1 MEQTIEIP
9 AISLAGEIIEM
20 PDIRIQEEI
29 RQVVNPQVQH
39 VVGTD
44 DVENHIVREKINQM
58 IKHAPR
64 VQVVEKTVEE
74 HFATIA
80 HLASRIPAILK
91 FGDETGDETGED
103 PFVKV
108 KSSTTELINKL
119 QDALELLDKNQL
131 AENDELGFGQA
142 CVSEHFPEKRGRN
155 LNPESEVF
163 MTRIF
168 QIWVN
173 HSRSLGPGS
182 KSRQLSG
189 EMNRPRQSK
198 QRQVW
203 VRFEGQ
209 TKAVDVGGT
218 EEEVRKRIQTAIGGA
233 REEEIYL
240 TSQGRRETWESVAA
254 MENGRVVEV
263 TVRMRGGMGKKRNK
277 KDRNPWN
284 TPSSGSEI
292 DRISSADETHQQQM
306 QEELQRKVTQTM
318 AQVGMLDRFV
328 EVMAAAGENEREE
341 MLKKY
346 EAEMPKELGE
356 GYVAASRAAIEKAV
370 REKGDEMERKRKVE
384 VIREGVRRRYFRES
398 SGPEDILDC
407 GIHSGRKFEDVY
419 LDHKSYAQWVL
430 ELGQPHMWTLRCFQ
444 YFLLRLMDLERI
456 VEGRKRSRAENERG
470 EVGSE

>member
-1 MEQTIEIP
+1 MTEHVGIPSLQTVERTVENAQLQIVEKLSETL
-9 AISLAGEIIEM
+9 AISS
-20 PDIRIQEEI
+20 DI
-29 RQVVNPQVQH
+29 
-39 VVGTD
+39 
-44 DVENHIVREKINQM
+44 
-58 IKHAPR
+58 
-64 VQVVEKTVEE
+64 
-74 HFATIA
+74 
-80 HLASRIPAILK
+80 LASS
-91 FGDETGDETGED
+91 GED
-103 PFVKV
+103 PLLKV
-108 KSSTTELINKL
+108 KSLIMELIDQL

-131 AENDELGFGQA
+131 AENDELGSGQA

-155 LNPESEVF
+155 LNLESEVF

-168 QIWVN
+168 HIWVN

-182 KSRQLSG
+182 KSRQFSG
-189 EMNRPRQSK
+189 ETNRPRQSK

-203 VRFEGQ
+203 VRFAGQ

-284 TPSSGSEI
+284 TPPSGSEI
-292 DRISSADETHQQQM
+292 DRISSADEIHQQQT

-328 EVMAAAGENEREE
+328 EVMAEAGENEREE
-341 MLKKY
+341 TLKKY

-356 GYVAASRAAIEKAV
+356 EYVAASRAAIEKAV

-384 VIREGVRRRYFRES
+384 LIREGVRRRYFRENN
-398 SGPEDILDC
+398 GPEDILGC
-407 GIHSGRKFEDVY
+407 WIHSGRKFEDVY
-419 LDHKSYAQWVL
+419 LDHKSYAEWVL
-430 ELGQPHMWTLRCFQ
+430 DLGQPHMWTLRCFRN
-444 YFLLRLMDLERI
+444 FILRLMDLEWS
-456 VEGRKRSRAENERG
+456 VERRKRSRTENERG